1 MGFGSVALLSR
12 SAVYGFPTI
21 THFLQFASF
30 EAEFSAA
37 LKKRKRS
44 PEGTCVLD
52 LLKKKLRY
60 DDDDDDTSLDVDG
73 SDGVLRKFKLVSVK
87 AFKAGSRVYLGML
100 RKPSDL
106 SYNKK
111 QSGFSFSVG
120 ANAKIAT
127 TLKVDDPT
135 T

>member
-1 MGFGSVALLSR
+1 M
-12 SAVYGFPTI
+12 
-21 THFLQFASF
+21 
-30 EAEFSAA
+30 
-37 LKKRKRS
+37 
-44 PEGTCVLD
+44 LD

-87 AFKAGSRVYLGML
+87 AGSRVYLGML

-120 ANAKIAT
+120 ANTKIAT
-127 TLKVDDPT
+127 TLKVDDPNT
-135 T
+135 C